1 MTREQID
8 ANCKAN
14 KPLLKQWLAA
24 HGYDASKR
32 AGWFAGT
39 PISRT
44 FYFARYEPRRVY
56 GNKWAYWRKLAS
68 VDLKQPSIFNERG
81 KLRVRLL
88 KS

>member
-14 KPLLKQWLAA
+14 KSLLKQWLAA

-32 AGWFAGT
+32 AGWFAGK
-39 PISRT
+39 PISRM
-44 FYFARYEPRRVY
+44 FYFAKYEPRRI
-56 GNKWAYWRKLAS
+56 GNRRIYWRKLAS